1 MVVVVVGV
9 VEGGSKWL
17 CGWDYLQEDEQGKL
31 NILALLQSSITAKGE
46 VGKGFKIKGRE

>member
-1 MVVVVVGV
+1 MGV

-46 VGKGFKIKGRE
+46 VGKGLE